1 MQSLYYFHT
10 KHPPFSKKLSD
21 NRNYTRDDTDP
32 ELLYI
37 LFCPKIEIHGECIT
51 ELESIRNEQ
60 MEILKF
66 KNRVTHIYNSV
77 VILTEDKTEK
87 GRVMKWKVKN

>member
-1 MQSLYYFHT
+1 
-10 KHPPFSKKLSD
+10 
-21 NRNYTRDDTDP
+21 
-32 ELLYI
+32 
-37 LFCPKIEIHGECIT
+37 
-51 ELESIRNEQ
+51 